1 MAPKLSEV
9 YKDYF
14 IDFDELN
21 DIKSNNEADR
31 PQQKQLKVLGTDSN
45 EINSK
50 EIKYLIEIFYFFF
63 SLKK

>member
-31 PQQKQLKVLGTDSN
+31 P
-45 EINSK
+45 
-50 EIKYLIEIFYFFF
+50 
-63 SLKK
+63 